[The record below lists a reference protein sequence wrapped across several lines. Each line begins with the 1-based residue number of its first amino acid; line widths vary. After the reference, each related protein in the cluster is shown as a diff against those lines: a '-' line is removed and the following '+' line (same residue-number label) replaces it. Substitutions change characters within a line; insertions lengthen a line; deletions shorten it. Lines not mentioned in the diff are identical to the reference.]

1 MQNNEQVEKPIV
13 HGYGTK
19 AEPLSIEHAR
29 AKVREDFLKLAE
41 IVLSRVSLPPGHG
54 YRNTRAFGLESQ
66 LRWAGCEVEASEYG
80 LSIYAGL
87 VPGDC
92 NDKSQLDRKSVV

>member
-1 MQNNEQVEKPIV
+1 MKNNEQVEKPIV

-54 YRNTRAFGLESQ
+54 
-66 LRWAGCEVEASEYG
+66 
-80 LSIYAGL
+80 
-87 VPGDC
+87 
-92 NDKSQLDRKSVV
+92 